1 MPLLQ
6 APGSGLSALPPLSL
20 YIHIPWCIQKCPYCD
35 FNSHRL
41 KPNTDEAAYINALLA
56 EGKKAY
62 DIQRYKGLGEMN
74 PEQLWETTLDP
85 AVRRMLQVQLKD
97 ARLADEIFTTLMGEE
112 VEPRRAFIE
121 DNANSA
127 NIDI

>member
-41 KPNTDEAAYINALLA
+41 KPDTDEAAYINALLTDLQHELPHIWGRPVDTVFIGGGTPSVFSA
-56 EGKKAY
+56 ESVSRLLSG
-62 DIQRYKGLGEMN
+62 
-74 PEQLWETTLDP
+74 
-85 AVRRMLQVQLKD
+85 VRALVRLQ
-97 ARLADEIFTTLMGEE
+97 
-112 VEPRRAFIE
+112 P
-121 DNANSA
+121 
-127 NIDI
+127 

>member
-1 MPLLQ
+1 MNLTP
-6 APGSGLSALPPLSL
+6 ALPEHLTKAERYQAILPQIEGLL
-20 YIHIPWCIQKCPYCD
+20 RADADLWTA
-35 FNSHRL
+35 NL
-41 KPNTDEAAYINALLA
+41 ANINALLA

>member
-1 MPLLQ
+1 
-6 APGSGLSALPPLSL
+6 
-20 YIHIPWCIQKCPYCD
+20 
-35 FNSHRL
+35 
-41 KPNTDEAAYINALLA
+41 
-56 EGKKAY
+56 
-62 DIQRYKGLGEMN
+62 
-74 PEQLWETTLDP
+74 
-85 AVRRMLQVQLKD
+85 MLQVQLKD